1 MRRRFNEES
10 ISRSQLDVIKTLC
23 RLWIEHVLWT
33 RFFIVSAT
41 FGLPDLDAV
50 TKRLLQNPTDF
61 ARVLR
66 PLYGNMKAKE
76 FERLFTD
83 HLLIA
88 AALVNAAKAGNTAE
102 VETQRAKWYRNAEE
116 IAAFLASIN
125 PFWSKSSW
133 RSMLF
138 EHLRMTENEAV
149 QMLTGQYAESIA
161 QYDAIQRQ
169 ALMMADEMSQG
180 IIRQFKI

>member
-1 MRRRFNEES
+1 MRKAYRDSNVSQR
-10 ISRSQLDVIKTLC
+10 QLDIIKTIW
-23 RLWIEHVLWT
+23 RLWVEHVLWT
-33 RFFIVSAT
+33 RFFIVSAV
-41 FGLPDLDAV
+41 FSLDDLDAV
-50 TKRLLQNPTDF
+50 TKRLLQNPADF

-66 PLYGNMKAKE
+66 PFYGAMKAKE
-76 FERLFTD
+76 FEELFTA

-88 AALVNAAKAGNTAE
+88 ADLVNAAKAGNEAE
-102 VETQRAKWYRNAEE
+102 VKAQRAKWYENAEQ
-116 IAAFLASIN
+116 IAAFLGGIN
-125 PFWSKSSW
+125 PFWSEESW

-149 QMLTGQYAESIA
+149 QMLTGKYAESIA

-180 IIRQFKI
+180 IIRQFRI